1 MDNVKIFASYI
12 DENAKE
18 QIRNLARVPA
28 FQGSKIRIMPDCHTG
43 KGCVI
48 GFTADLGDKVI
59 PDVVGVDI
67 GCGMLLTKIN
77 DSILDLKKLDE
88 TIRACVPS
96 GRRVRQKAI
105 ESFDLSVLKH
115 SFRDKDIDHFE
126 RSIGTLGGGNHF
138 IEVDYGKDGSY
149 YLLIHTGSRNLGT
162 QIADFYQKEAIA
174 MQSLN
179 GTATVPES
187 LCYLEG
193 KARENYLNDMR
204 IAQEFAKENRRR
216 IRDIIFS
223 HMDWKEGESVECV
236 HNYIGDDNIIRKGAI
251 SARQGEKLIIPLNMR
266 DGVILGRGKGNE
278 EWNYSAPHGAGRA
291 LSRMEARGHLS
302 LDEFSQ
308 EMQGIYTT
316 CINVGT
322 LDEAPMAYKNPKDI
336 LTYLPQTAT
345 IEDILKPI
353 YNFKAAEF

>member
-1 MDNVKIFASYI
+1 
-12 DENAKE
+12 
-18 QIRNLARVPA
+18 
-28 FQGSKIRIMPDCHTG
+28 
-43 KGCVI
+43 
-48 GFTADLGDKVI
+48 
-59 PDVVGVDI
+59 
-67 GCGMLLTKIN
+67 
-77 DSILDLKKLDE
+77 
-88 TIRACVPS
+88 
-96 GRRVRQKAI
+96 
-105 ESFDLSVLKH
+105 
-115 SFRDKDIDHFE
+115 
-126 RSIGTLGGGNHF
+126 
-138 IEVDYGKDGSY
+138 
-149 YLLIHTGSRNLGT
+149 
-162 QIADFYQKEAIA
+162 
-174 MQSLN
+174 
-179 GTATVPES
+179 
-187 LCYLEG
+187 
-193 KARENYLNDMR
+193 
-204 IAQEFAKENRRR
+204 
-216 IRDIIFS
+216 
-223 HMDWKEGESVECV
+223 MDWKAGESVECV